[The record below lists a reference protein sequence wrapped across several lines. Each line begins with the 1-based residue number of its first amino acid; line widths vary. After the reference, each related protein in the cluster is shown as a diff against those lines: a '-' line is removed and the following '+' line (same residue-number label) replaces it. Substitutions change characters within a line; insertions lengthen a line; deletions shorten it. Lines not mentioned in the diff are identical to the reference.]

1 MCNIILDSAVVTSQ
15 GNPLPLI
22 LLLAVVGIVC
32 IIVFIIKK
40 SNKNYKNSDYV
51 LSDMETLNQ
60 LYECGNITKEEYDK
74 RKRDLIDWL

>member
-1 MCNIILDSAVVTSQ
+1 MCNIILDSAVATSQ
-15 GNPLPLI
+15 SNPLPLI

-40 SNKNYKNSDYV
+40 SNKNNKNSDYV

-74 RKRDLIDWL
+74 RKRDLINCL